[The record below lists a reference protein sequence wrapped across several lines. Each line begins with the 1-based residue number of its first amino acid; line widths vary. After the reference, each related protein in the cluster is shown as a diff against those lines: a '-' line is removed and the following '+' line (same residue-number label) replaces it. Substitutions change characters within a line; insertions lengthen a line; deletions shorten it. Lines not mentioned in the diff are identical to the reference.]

1 MWAGLQAFPPAEACP
16 PAVTAEL
23 ARLSGADG
31 PAEGA
36 RGHTGA
42 AGTVDDTVVCPVCRE
57 PLRQETDRTWPG
69 GCGHRLHQRCYA
81 QMRGERA
88 GTHFC
93 PECQVGVDGLPR
105 PCSCPHGV
113 RHGLCTSGCGRRC
126 VHNRWSGT
134 TPCPTC
140 HPGTGRAA
148 AGGGGGRKPTATT
161 TTHPSPKERRPT
173 GAARAEGPRR
183 AATTDTNGCRH
194 RPAKAGSGAAI
205 GYTGN
210 VWSRHGH
217 RPRGA
222 AVVITALPRVP
233 SPWE

>member
-57 PLRQETDRTWPG
+57 PLRQEADRTWPG

-113 RHGLCTSGCGRRC
+113 RHGLCIRGCGRRC
-126 VHNRWSGT
+126 IHNRWSGT
-134 TPCPTC
+134 APCPTC

-148 AGGGGGRKPTATT
+148 AGGGGGGANLPL
-161 TTHPSPKERRPT
+161 PRRPT
-173 GAARAEGPRR
+173 LPRRNDGQQVLRVRRGRGGRQRRTRMDAGTGRPRR
-183 AATTDTNGCRH
+183 APVPPLDTLALLG
-194 RPAKAGSGAAI
+194 AGMG
-205 GYTGN
+205 TG
-210 VWSRHGH
+210 REG
-217 RPRGA
+217 RR
-222 AVVITALPRVP
+222 
-233 SPWE
+233 